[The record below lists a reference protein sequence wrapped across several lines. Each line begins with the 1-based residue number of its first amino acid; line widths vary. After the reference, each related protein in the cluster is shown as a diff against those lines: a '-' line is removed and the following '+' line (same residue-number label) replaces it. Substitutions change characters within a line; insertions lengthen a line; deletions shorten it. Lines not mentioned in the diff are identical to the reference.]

1 MNQLARSP
9 VTTEELKAIQQFMS
23 RQKMPSPDW
32 LFPCSRSAIQ
42 GSQCLPIKSK
52 RQKRRDR
59 HRRSRDECRT
69 KESGFEGVPN
79 NETKRLKLSDSK
91 ALRVSRITGLDSEGS

>member
-9 VTTEELKAIQQFMS
+9 ITSEELKAIQQFMN

-42 GSQCLPIKSK
+42 GSQCLPDKSK

-59 HRRSRDECRT
+59 HRRSRDE
-69 KESGFEGVPN
+69 
-79 NETKRLKLSDSK
+79 SK
-91 ALRVSRITGLDSEGS
+91 VKVD